1 MFIWLRNILKMN
13 LFYPQKKNKK
23 NSDSDFYQE
32 NTEYWSIIQF
42 IHEGH
47 LLRQNKYIQCI

>member
-13 LFYPQKKNKK
+13 LFYPQKKQKK
-23 NSDSDFYQE
+23 HQK

-47 LLRQNKYIQCI
+47 LLRQNKYI

>member
-1 MFIWLRNILKMN
+1 MFIWLRNTLKMN
-13 LFYPQKKNKK
+13 LFYLQKKQKIT
-23 NSDSDFYQE
+23 DSDFYQE

-47 LLRQNKYIQCI
+47 LFRQNKYI